1 MTTKANAREMRSPGA
16 AEQAMASA
24 GVYATIPATLKGSRT
39 PWPEKLKLA
48 RAAWSSL
55 RCLLP
60 NKEQLL
66 LDWACNSL
74 SSYYSRK
81 LLLDPGVTAQ
91 LWAFLGEAL
100 GSARVRGE
108 GRPVS
113 LRAPVAQML
122 VERLCELAGLRA
134 AEGAGAGVGGA
145 ELETPSAATLLACFH
160 DILRTPPLRT
170 ILAAKLELL
179 ARLLRALLTMAC
191 RSLLPAS
198 REEGARGGAA
208 PISSSDSPSVA
219 SILQVLSQ
227 TLALYAAT
235 QRQQVNAQRVFRLL
249 TGQLLGPA
257 IALRHL
263 LLSEGGIAALGA
275 AQQPPPTL
283 PRDPAD
289 GEAHAG
295 ARAPVARDIRSRLEA
310 AVAAA
315 LFHADLLPSYR
326 DELLPPRPD
335 AAGSKE
341 RHRKAPGKSSSGL
354 APLRTILN
362 VVSSPGVPG
371 WDGASAG
378 DDVDPVPC
386 GAVPLLYRQLLEAY
400 GGSSDSAAMLC
411 FRALRR
417 MVAALGVEPG
427 DAAAAAAAVAGEE
440 EAEGT
445 GAASNIEA
453 LGSRHTLLALD
464 QLLGAVATADV
475 YNVAV
480 DRIQHGAL
488 QFAFYERL
496 AAALLARPSPALPA
510 WHRCL
515 RSLLGLNH
523 LILEPHLQALVSVA
537 WLGPE
542 PPEPRGRK
550 ARDALLCTLLAT
562 YAKLRQLAKPLGAA
576 FSSLCRD
583 GDGDGDGSPRGSPS
597 RLVGA
602 ALGDKLSECLAE
614 LPAGQ
619 AADVWELA
627 LEAVGSRLPPP
638 GAPARGGP
646 RWARPLPSVALL
658 LHAVLF
664 RARSPDAA
672 WPAPAVARAT
682 RLMEATLREALA
694 PLLLLCHAEGGAGGE
709 TAPALEA
716 ALTLAHTWA
725 ELDLCFQLNC
735 PRYRSPGR
743 DAGAAGGAVAGGGAE
758 TTDDAGGDDG
768 GFAANASVG
777 TYDFR
782 CLAPA
787 VPARVW
793 RGLTRPLR
801 RSGGGGGASSRA
813 RFLLATLSVQKVR
826 VLSLRRA
833 DTGSRGYVRSLRRAA
848 HLAVRLTPW
857 ADGARQAPWDGE
869 AASVDEASRAAAH
882 WHLVLGHLPLLL
894 PHLAP
899 GDVQA
904 VADAVTDAALASPD
918 DEGAGDAGGATPR
931 ALAWA
936 LLRGPL
942 LPELGA
948 VQAAVVTALV
958 ARAAEALGAGDD
970 AGREGAPPSSLLP
983 ALARRDLPWAAEAS
997 AAARK
1002 AAYVRPRRDD
1012 GEDDDAEDAPPARAV
1027 TWALLDEVARG
1038 MLGGA
1043 AAGAAPPRLP
1053 PAGLAALGRVL
1064 DVLAAQ
1070 RLDAA
1075 PPGTAAR
1082 CFLALFAVVSSLAP
1096 ADEASLRLLTRCCR
1110 LLAALQ
1116 RGRAGAAG
1124 APRAASPAETL
1135 EALARPLLR
1144 AGACAASCGAA
1155 AEAEHRRA
1163 VRGLFR
1169 AALLAVAA
1177 RPRGRRGGPLA
1188 VRAFAEFLLAQA
1200 DGAGLRRA
1208 APASGERRRRGSPPA
1223 PSSALLEMATA
1234 FCQAAL
1240 ADSAAARRRSYAA
1253 EPRRPLDA
1261 VAAAAAVVARGLLDA
1276 DDSAGVDAADEK
1288 LELLVVPAAVLLE
1301 AELLAPGGAATE
1313 GLRHGAVYA
1322 RVSERVVRRL
1332 RSYEGG
1338 EDARRRVASH
1348 AGFLRLLLRG
1358 AAGERGGGAAE
1369 TMAPALF
1376 SALADL
1382 LAAPG
1387 VTREEFSALRP
1398 QLSAL
1403 GAPLAAACGAER
1415 LRALL
1420 LELLGAL
1427 SAQRLQGARTR
1438 EAVSALRLCQ
1448 LLALAD
1454 LEGGPCDAFWG
1465 AAPRFLSAIVT
1476 VTREA
1481 PRWLAGDAHA
1491 PVLAALDCAATLLAR
1506 GGNWDVAATTV
1517 TTTVTTVMT
1526 TAEEEEEEET
1536 PTESGL
1542 PPRSVGP
1549 HGPAALAMQAVLA
1562 APLER
1567 LPPTRH
1573 HEMFHACHELL
1584 FAIMQ
1589 MHPQVMLRAVPAFL
1603 GCFHKLLRS
1612 AMHEGR
1618 LRGDGD
1624 KGTGGGEA
1632 AELAVS
1638 CAQTAERLYV
1648 QVAARVQEFPAL
1660 AGFMAAQFVQELQKV
1675 SLRAD
1680 VRRPLAEG
1688 AYAVLDLCREQD
1700 ARVVAA
1706 TLPSHGLRELFRQLQ
1721 ADHHKHHKY
1730 LSPRALA
1737 LEPDEE

>member
-1 MTTKANAREMRSPGA
+1 ME
-16 AEQAMASA
+16 SA

-48 RAAWSSL
+48 RAAWSSP

-81 LLLDPGVTAQ
+81 LVLDPGVATQ
-91 LWAFLGEAL
+91 LWAFLGEVL

-134 AEGAGAGVGGA
+134 EGAGAGADGA
-145 ELETPSAATLLACFH
+145 ELETPSPATLLACFQ

-191 RSLLPAS
+191 RSLLPPAPSAS
-198 REEGARGGAA
+198 REEGARRGGAA
-208 PISSSDSPSVA
+208 PVSSSDSPSVA
-219 SILQVLSQ
+219 SLLQVLSQ
-227 TLALYAAT
+227 TMALYAAT
-235 QRQQVNAQRVFRLL
+235 QRQQVNPQRVFRLL

-257 IALRHL
+257 IVLRHL

-275 AQQPPPTL
+275 AQEPPPTL
-283 PRDPAD
+283 PRDPSA

-295 ARAPVARDIRSRLEA
+295 TRAPVARDIRSRLEA

-335 AAGSKE
+335 AAGGSKE
-341 RHRKAPGKSSSGL
+341 RHRKSSSGL
-354 APLRTILN
+354 APLRTILD
-362 VVSSPGVPG
+362 VVSSPGVTG
-371 WDGASAG
+371 WDGASAA

-427 DAAAAAAAVAGEE
+427 DAAAAVAGEE

-445 GAASNIEA
+445 GAASNIDA

-464 QLLGAVATADV
+464 QLLSAVAAADV

-550 ARDALLCTLLAT
+550 ARDALLCALLAT

-583 GDGDGDGSPRGSPS
+583 DDNGDDDGSPRGSPS
-597 RLVGA
+597 RLVSA

-627 LEAVGSRLPPP
+627 LEAVRSRLPPP

-664 RARSPDAA
+664 RARSPDAS

-694 PLLLLCHAEGGAGGE
+694 PLLLLCRAEGGAGGE

-743 DAGAAGGAVAGGGAE
+743 DAGAGAATGAVAGGGAE
-758 TTDDAGGDDG
+758 TINDGGDDGGDDG

-793 RGLTRPLR
+793 RELTRPLR
-801 RSGGGGGASSRA
+801 RSGGGDGASGRA
-813 RFLLATLSVQKVR
+813 RFLLATLSVR
-826 VLSLRRA
+826 RCERCRCGAPTPVL
-833 DTGSRGYVRSLRRAA
+833 AA
-848 HLAVRLTPW
+848 TPAACGAPPISPCGWLPW

-869 AASVDEASRAAAH
+869 LASVDEVSRAAAH
-882 WHLVLGHLPLLL
+882 WRLVLGHLPLLL
-894 PHLAP
+894 PHLVP

-948 VQAAVVTALV
+948 AQAAVVTALV

-970 AGREGAPPSSLLP
+970 DGARREGTPPSSLLP

-1002 AAYVRPRRDD
+1002 AAYVRPHRDD
-1012 GEDDDAEDAPPARAV
+1012 GDVDAEDAPPARAA

-1038 MLGGA
+1038 MLGRA
-1043 AAGAAPPRLP
+1043 AAGAEPSRLP
-1053 PAGLAALGRVL
+1053 PARLAALERVL
-1064 DVLAAQ
+1064 DALAAQ

-1082 CFLALFAVVSSLAP
+1082 CFLALFAVVSSVAP

-1110 LLAALQ
+1110 LLVALQ
-1116 RGRAGAAG
+1116 RGGTGAAG
-1124 APRAASPAETL
+1124 APRAVSPAETL

-1144 AGACAASCGAA
+1144 AGACACLLRSGGRDGAPARRAGAVPCRA
-1155 AEAEHRRA
+1155 ARHRRPAPRPPRRSARRAGVLRVPAGAGRRRRVVPRSDAERQAAPTLRRRRA
-1163 VRGLFR
+1163 VLH
-1169 AALLAVAA
+1169 AA
-1177 RPRGRRGGPLA
+1177 G
-1188 VRAFAEFLLAQA
+1188 
-1200 DGAGLRRA
+1200 DG
-1208 APASGERRRRGSPPA
+1208 
-1223 PSSALLEMATA
+1223 TA
-1234 FCQAAL
+1234 FLQAAL
-1240 ADSAAARRRSYAA
+1240 ADSAAARRRSYTT
-1253 EPRRPLDA
+1253 ELDA
-1261 VAAAAAVVARGLLDA
+1261 VMAAAAAAVGGLLDA
-1276 DDSAGVDAADEK
+1276 DDSAGVDATDEK

-1301 AELLAPGGAATE
+1301 AELLAPGGDATE

-1322 RVSERVVRRL
+1322 RVFERVARRL

-1358 AAGERGGGAAE
+1358 AAGERGGGVAE
-1369 TMAPALF
+1369 ATAPALF
-1376 SALADL
+1376 SALVDL

-1403 GAPLAAACGAER
+1403 GAPLAAACGAEQ
-1415 LRALL
+1415 LRVLL

-1427 SAQRLQGARTR
+1427 SAQRLQGARTQ

-1481 PRWLAGDAHA
+1481 PRWLAGEAHA

-1506 GGNWDVAATTV
+1506 GGHWDVAATTAM
-1517 TTTVTTVMT
+1517 TMT
-1526 TAEEEEEEET
+1526 TAAEEEET
-1536 PTESGL
+1536 PIESGP
-1542 PPRSVGP
+1542 PPRGGAHGPRPVGP

-1567 LPPTRH
+1567 LTPARH

-1589 MHPQVMLRAVPAFL
+1589 MHPQVMLRAAPAFL
-1603 GCFHKLLRS
+1603 GCFHKLVRS

-1632 AELAVS
+1632 AELAAS

-1648 QVAARVQEFPAL
+1648 QVAARIQEFPAL
-1660 AGFMAAQFVQELQKV
+1660 AGFMAAQFVQELQKA
-1675 SLRAD
+1675 SLRAE

>member
-1 MTTKANAREMRSPGA
+1 
-16 AEQAMASA
+16 MASA

-48 RAAWSSL
+48 RAAWSSP

-81 LLLDPGVTAQ
+81 LPLGPGVATQ
-91 LWAFLGEAL
+91 LWAFLGEVL

-134 AEGAGAGVGGA
+134 AEGAGAGGA
-145 ELETPSAATLLACFH
+145 ELETPSPATLLACFQ

-191 RSLLPAS
+191 RSLLPPAPAAAS
-198 REEGARGGAA
+198 REERARRGGAA
-208 PISSSDSPSVA
+208 PVSSSDSPSVA
-219 SILQVLSQ
+219 SLLQVLSQ

-235 QRQQVNAQRVFRLL
+235 QRQQVNPQRVFRLL

-257 IALRHL
+257 VVLRHL

-275 AQQPPPTL
+275 AQEPPPTL
-283 PRDPAD
+283 PRDPAA

-326 DELLPPRPD
+326 DELLPPRLD
-335 AAGSKE
+335 AAGGSKE
-341 RHRKAPGKSSSGL
+341 QHRKAPGKSSSGL
-354 APLRTILN
+354 APLRTILD
-362 VVSSPGVPG
+362 VVSSPGVAG
-371 WDGASAG
+371 WDGASAA

-400 GGSSDSAAMLC
+400 GGSSDSAAILC

-427 DAAAAAAAVAGEE
+427 DAAAAAAVAGEE

-445 GAASNIEA
+445 GAASNIDA

-464 QLLGAVATADV
+464 QLLSAVAAADV

-496 AAALLARPSPALPA
+496 AAALLARPSSALPA

-523 LILEPHLQALVSVA
+523 LILEPHLQALVSIA

-550 ARDALLCTLLAT
+550 ARDALLCVLLAT

-583 GDGDGDGSPRGSPS
+583 DDDDGSPRGSSS
-597 RLVGA
+597 RLVGT

-627 LEAVGSRLPPP
+627 LEAVRSRLPPP
-638 GAPARGGP
+638 GAPERGGP

-664 RARSPDAA
+664 RARSPDAS

-694 PLLLLCHAEGGAGGE
+694 PLLLLCRAEGGAGAE

-743 DAGAAGGAVAGGGAE
+743 DAAAGAVTGGGAE
-758 TTDDAGGDDG
+758 TVNDGGDDGGDDG
-768 GFAANASVG
+768 GFAADASVG

-793 RGLTRPLR
+793 RELTRPLR
-801 RSGGGGGASSRA
+801 RSGGGDGASGRA

-826 VLSLRRA
+826 ALSLRRA
-833 DTGSRGYVRSLRRAA
+833 VAGSRGYARGLRRAA
-848 HLAVRLTPW
+848 HLAVRLAPW

-869 AASVDEASRAAAH
+869 LASVDEASRAAAH
-882 WHLVLGHLPLLL
+882 WRLVLGHLPLLL
-894 PHLAP
+894 PHLVP

-970 AGREGAPPSSLLP
+970 DGAGREGAPPSSLLP

-1002 AAYVRPRRDD
+1002 AAYVRPHRDD
-1012 GEDDDAEDAPPARAV
+1012 GDVDAEDAPPARAA
-1027 TWALLDEVARG
+1027 TWALLDEVAQG
-1038 MLGGA
+1038 MLGRA
-1043 AAGAAPPRLP
+1043 AAGAEPPRLP
-1053 PAGLAALGRVL
+1053 PARLAALERVL
-1064 DVLAAQ
+1064 DALAAQ

-1082 CFLALFAVVSSLAP
+1082 CFLALFAVVSSVAP

-1116 RGRAGAAG
+1116 RGGTGAAGAAG
-1124 APRAASPAETL
+1124 TPRAVSPAETL

-1144 AGACAASCGAA
+1144 AGACAASFGAA
-1155 AEAEHRRA
+1155 AETEHRRA

-1169 AALLAVAA
+1169 AALLAIAA
-1177 RPRGRRGGPLA
+1177 QPRGRRGAPLA
-1188 VRAFAEFLLAQA
+1188 VRAFSEFLLAQA
-1200 DGAGLRRA
+1200 DGAGWCRA
-1208 APASGERRRRGSPPA
+1208 VTPSVKRRRRSAVAA
-1223 PSSALLEMATA
+1223 PSSTLLEMATA
-1234 FCQAAL
+1234 FLQAAL
-1240 ADSAAARRRSYAA
+1240 ADSAAARRRSYTT
-1253 EPRRPLDA
+1253 ELDA
-1261 VAAAAAVVARGLLDA
+1261 VTAAAAAAVGGLLDA
-1276 DDSAGVDAADEK
+1276 DDSVGVDAADEK

-1301 AELLAPGGAATE
+1301 AELQAPGGAATE

-1322 RVSERVVRRL
+1322 RVFERVARRL

-1358 AAGERGGGAAE
+1358 AAGERGGGVAE
-1369 TMAPALF
+1369 TTAPALF

-1415 LRALL
+1415 LRVLL

-1427 SAQRLQGARTR
+1427 SAQRLQGAHTQ

-1454 LEGGPCDAFWG
+1454 LEGGPCDAFWR

-1481 PRWLAGDAHA
+1481 PRWLAGEAHA

-1506 GGNWDVAATTV
+1506 GGHWDVAATTA
-1517 TTTVTTVMT
+1517 MT
-1526 TAEEEEEEET
+1526 TATTTAKEEET
-1536 PTESGL
+1536 PIESGP
-1542 PPRSVGP
+1542 PPRGGAHGPRPVGP

-1567 LPPTRH
+1567 LTPARH

-1589 MHPQVMLRAVPAFL
+1589 MHPQVRAVAVAVAVVIVVMLRAAPAFL
-1603 GCFHKLLRS
+1603 GCFHKLVRS

-1632 AELAVS
+1632 AELAAS

-1660 AGFMAAQFVQELQKV
+1660 AGFMAAQFVQELQKA
-1675 SLRAD
+1675 SLRAE

-1700 ARVVAA
+1700 ARMVAA